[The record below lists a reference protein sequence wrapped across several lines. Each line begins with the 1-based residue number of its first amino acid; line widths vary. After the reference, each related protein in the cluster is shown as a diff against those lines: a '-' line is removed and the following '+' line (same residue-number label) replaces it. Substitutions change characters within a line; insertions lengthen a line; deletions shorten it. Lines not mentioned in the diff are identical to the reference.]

1 MLENEVGRAGGSLQV
16 ILFVALM
23 ISRMSSTDR
32 GLVAISGIFRDSDAL
47 ELGSS
52 CRERPCKPF
61 SSVRANSPVVGDAKD
76 AAVAECFGRLTL
88 MRRGRAVLREEEDA
102 ERVDGVCDT
111 RFELA

>member
-1 MLENEVGRAGGSLQV
+1 MEHVEQVGYKAD
-16 ILFVALM
+16 
-23 ISRMSSTDR
+23 T
-32 GLVAISGIFRDSDAL
+32 SDAL

-52 CRERPCKPF
+52 CRERPCNPF

-102 ERVDGVCDT
+102 ERGVDGICDT
-111 RFELA
+111 RLELA